1 MASMYAYEMGG
12 VGAYNE
18 GKKKLASMVGIND
31 QNEHYLNQA
40 VEDQQWTLVA
50 KKLAFEDQMRA
61 KADLLQLG
69 SANALQ
75 TSTSSSKP
83 LPAPIQGK
91 PSAANLN
98 NKPANTSSS
107 SSSSSI
113 KHKHR
118 GGASAQTEMVNR
130 MINKLL
136 ALDTNSSSKLI
147 PPSQKGLLSHTTPIL
162 PDVLPSSKN
171 TFSSTSSLDRKFKTL
186 PPAESLSR
194 NETLGG
200 YIFVCN
206 NDTMQ
211 EDLKRQLFGLP
222 QRYRDSVRAIQPG
235 LPLFLYNYTTHQLHG
250 VFEAASFGGSNIDPS
265 AWEDKK
271 NKGESRFPAQVRI
284 RVRKI
289 CKALDEDAF
298 RPVLFHYDGPKFR
311 LQLSVPETLALLDL
325 FMENGF

>member
-1 MASMYAYEMGG
+1 MGG
-12 VGAYNE
+12 GSAYDQGNPKE
-18 GKKKLASMVGIND
+18 KLVSVLDND
-31 QNEHYLNQA
+31 RHQQQHVFNQA
-40 VEDQQWTLVA
+40 VEDQQWNLVA
-50 KKLAFEDQMRA
+50 NKLAFEDQMRA
-61 KADLLQLG
+61 KVDQSFQGIPATRSQ
-69 SANALQ
+69 A
-75 TSTSSSKP
+75 SSKP
-83 LPAPIQGK
+83 VPIQNKPLAADRSRGGK
-91 PSAANLN
+91 P
-98 NKPANTSSS
+98 SS

-113 KHKHR
+113 KHKHKA
-118 GGASAQTEMVNR
+118 GASAQTEMVNS
-130 MINKLL
+130 MVNKLL
-136 ALDTNSSSKLI
+136 ALDTSNPSKL
-147 PPSQKGLLSHTTPIL
+147 PLPASQKGLLSHTTRPR
-162 PDVLPSSKN
+162 VVPSVQN
-171 TFSSTSSLDRKFKTL
+171 AFSSNSGVDRKFKCL
-186 PPAESLSR
+186 PSSESLSR

-250 VFEAASFGGSNIDPS
+250 VFEAASFGGSNIDSS

-284 RVRKI
+284 RIRRI
-289 CKALDEDAF
+289 CRPLDEDAF

-325 FMENGF
+325 FMENGP